1 MQQGSAIR
9 CSNCGQPFNARVHSY
24 IDVQKDPQAKGL
36 LVNQQ
41 INRFPC
47 PHCGNV
53 NVVLAPLLYHDA
65 TKELLITCVPMEL
78 NFSKDQQ
85 ERVIGDLMKQLPKE
99 GFRSYMFNPKRAL
112 TMNGLIEMVLGADG
126 ITPEMID
133 QAKKRTAR
141 VQKFVEASDAELDSL
156 IAAHDAEIDMTFI
169 QTFTSLAQ
177 RLAQGGR
184 PDMAQAVLATQAV
197 VVQKSSYGKE
207 LQQQQADQEA
217 VVQEVADQLQALGAD
232 SQREDLAALALSYAD
247 DEMRLQA
254 LVGLARPA
262 LDAPFFE
269 LLNQMEGSAAEADKP
284 KFALLNER
292 LPQYIMA
299 IDQQAQM
306 RVSAAVA
313 VLQALLEEQDIDAA
327 IARNAH
333 AIDETLIAVLNAN
346 LQEAQRRR
354 DVQMSAK
361 LKAIY
366 ERVVALI
373 QQSMPEEVVLVD
385 KLLQAPT
392 IEDARVMVMD
402 GMAQYGETL
411 IDVMAS
417 IAEQLDDE
425 GRGDL
430 SERLYTLIAEAQSA
444 LGPNA

>member
-1 MQQGSAIR
+1 M
-9 CSNCGQPFNARVHSY
+9 
-24 IDVQKDPQAKGL
+24 
-36 LVNQQ
+36 
-41 INRFPC
+41 
-47 PHCGNV
+47 
-53 NVVLAPLLYHDA
+53 
-65 TKELLITCVPMEL
+65 LIACVPMEL

-99 GFRSYMFNPKRAL
+99 GFKSYMFNPKRAL

-156 IAAHDAEIDMTFI
+156 IAAHDAEIDMSFI

-177 RLAQGGR
+177 RLAQSGR

-207 LQQQQADQEA
+207 LQRQQADQEA
-217 VVQEVADQLQALGAD
+217 VVQDVADELQAMGATA
-232 SQREDLAALALSYAD
+232 QHEDLARLALSYAE

-262 LDAPFFE
+262 FDGEFFE
-269 LLNQMEGSAAEADKP
+269 LLKQQEASASDADKP
-284 KFALLNER
+284 RFKILNER
-292 LPQYIMA
+292 LPQYVMV

-313 VLQALLEEQDIDAA
+313 VLQSLLEAPDIDEA
-327 IARNAH
+327 ISRNAH
-333 AIDETLIAVLNAN
+333 VIDETLIAVLNAN

-366 ERVVALI
+366 DRVVALI

-385 KLLQAPT
+385 KLLQAASLD
-392 IEDARVMVMD
+392 EARVLMMD
-402 GMAQYGETL
+402 GVAQYGETL
-411 IDVMAS
+411 IDVMGS

-430 SERLYTLIAEAQSA
+430 SERLHALIAEAQNA
-444 LGPNA
+444 LGPQS